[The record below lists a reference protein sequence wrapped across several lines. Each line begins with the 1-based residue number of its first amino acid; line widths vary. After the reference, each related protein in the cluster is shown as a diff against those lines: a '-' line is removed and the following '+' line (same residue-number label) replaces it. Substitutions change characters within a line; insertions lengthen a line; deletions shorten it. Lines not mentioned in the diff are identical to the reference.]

1 MNDNPLKQITGIKD
15 DLRRILEQIPDIAGM
30 KAVKFFSINYTK
42 EGWVENAKLNKW
54 QLRKPVM
61 RGVKV
66 IENNNPILVKTGR
79 LWRSIRYKKEG
90 DNAVRIGSDVE
101 YAAAHNEGTT
111 TAGRGNSTTI
121 PQRQF
126 IGPSPDVIKSAERDV
141 WKMIENAIKKANG

>member
-1 MNDNPLKQITGIKD
+1 
-15 DLRRILEQIPDIAGM
+15 
-30 KAVKFFSINYTK
+30 
-42 EGWVENAKLNKW
+42 
-54 QLRKPVM
+54 M

-66 IENNNPILVKTGR
+66 IEHNNPILVKTGR